1 MTFNNTNT
9 YSSTPVNYL
18 DANSQVVMEINADL
32 QYGWFTVAVLA
43 PVTAPPTTGV
53 TIDVLY
59 VPQIGPKPN
68 TEVLCPD
75 TSLGLN
81 LWKSKLNC
89 NYKCI
94 EILPNVRNRFVFE
107 DDCSYVCVTL
117 TTAGTEEYTFSV
129 KVLLNFDINSPT
141 NKTHLDNR
149 SGYS

>member
-1 MTFNNTNT
+1 V
-9 YSSTPVNYL
+9 S
-18 DANSQVVMEINADL
+18 
-32 QYGWFTVAVLA
+32 VLA
-43 PVTAPPTTGV
+43 PITAPPTTTV

-59 VPQIGPKPN
+59 VPQIGNGIDSKD
-68 TEVLCPD
+68 LCPA

-81 LWKSKLNC
+81 FWKSKLNC

-117 TTAGTEEYTFSV
+117 TIPGTEEYTFSV
-129 KVLLNFDINSPT
+129 KVLLNFDIDSPN

-149 SGYS
+149 WGYS